1 MMKKVAVVIM
11 LLLATVIAATVEDV
25 GWEGA
30 LSSSTISM
38 NKTTVVMFLATIV
51 MVVLVALILLPGRR
65 SRPGDHPTGVVGVG
79 AMFVGVE
86 FGCVPTY
93 HFVRIK

>member
-38 NKTTVVMFLATIV
+38 NKMTVVMFLATIV
-51 MVVLVALILLPGRR
+51 MVVLVL
-65 SRPGDHPTGVVGVG
+65 
-79 AMFVGVE
+79 
-86 FGCVPTY
+86 Y
-93 HFVRIK
+93 